1 MSKFTGKISNEWRS
15 EPGVNIV
22 VKGANG
28 KIIVA
33 PRGPWQEFE
42 KKQKEKT
49 LTLTLAPSSGTTGKP
64 RMVKAE
70 VKNGTEKITTH
81 PTHWEVAIT
90 ASSES
95 KPAEADIT
103 VFIEQDPEQKP
114 PFG

>member
-1 MSKFTGKISNEWRS
+1 MSKFTGKIANEWRS
-15 EPGVNIV
+15 EPGVNIA

-33 PRGPWQEFE
+33 PRGPWMEFE
-42 KKQKEKT
+42 KDQKGKT
-49 LTLTLAPSSGTTGKP
+49 LTLTLTPSSGTTEKP

-70 VKNGTEKITTH
+70 VKNGTEKITIQ

-90 ASSES
+90 ASSDS

-103 VFIEQDPEQKP
+103 IFIEQQEEPKH
-114 PFG
+114 PFS

>member
-15 EPGVNIV
+15 EPGVNIA
-22 VKGANG
+22 VKGVNG

-42 KKQKEKT
+42 KEQKEKT
-49 LTLTLAPSSGTTGKP
+49 LTLTLTPSSGDTEKP
-64 RMVKAE
+64 RMAKVE
-70 VKNGTEKITTH
+70 VKNGSEKITTH

-90 ASSES
+90 ASSDS

-103 VFIEQDPEQKP
+103 VFIEQEQEQAAA
-114 PFG
+114 